1 MSTHPHSS
9 RKLTQ
14 DFPANHPLKEPQAKS
29 QTSEPSA
36 LNRRE
41 FFVRV
46 SGATAAAGAVALP
59 ALLGNKS
66 VAVEA
71 AKIVADSAQQ
81 RSVQAYRLRIS
92 AAQDEFQQKP
102 PPHPDNDDEDHYP
115 KRIGNYSK
123 GLPHNDLGEVDPA
136 AYDALLRAL
145 HTGDPA
151 EFEAIPLGCPP
162 PHRNLTNP
170 QAGLAYDLE
179 GGDAAAFYM
188 PPAPAFASAWR
199 AGEIVENYWMSLL
212 RDVPFTQYGTDPLAQ
227 VAAADLSALSDFR
240 GPKVNGVVTPGTL
253 FRNLAPGDTVGP
265 WVSQFF
271 LRPCPFGANFV
282 EQRIRTTLP
291 AIDHMTEYPQWLN
304 IQRGFP
310 AAETQQYDPV
320 RRFLRTGRDIAQW
333 VHVDVLYQA
342 YFHALLILLT
352 PPSDDPLS
360 GGIGAPFDAGNPY
373 LASANQDGFTT
384 FGGPHI
390 ATLLTEV
397 ASRVLKAQ
405 WFQKWYVHRA
415 LRPEAFA
422 GRVHN
427 HSSGAANYPLHRD
440 VLHSA
445 AVQTVFLKFGSY
457 LLPQVFVEGSP
468 LHPSYG
474 SGHATV
480 AGACVTILKAWF
492 DESYVIPNPVEHSPD
507 GLSLRPY
514 NEQPLTVGGELNKL
528 ASNVAFGRNIAG
540 IHWRSDAIEAM
551 KLGESAAI
559 RILRDQRLCYN
570 ERFDGFT
577 FTSFDGTAVRI

>member
-1 MSTHPHSS
+1 
-9 RKLTQ
+9 
-14 DFPANHPLKEPQAKS
+14 LKKS
-29 QTSEPSA
+29 QTKNPLPKPSA

-41 FFVRV
+41 FFTRV
-46 SGATAAAGAVALP
+46 GGTMAVAGVVGLPSPSGNQSVAAATP
-59 ALLGNKS
+59 KILGGDAPPRN
-66 VAVEA
+66 
-71 AKIVADSAQQ
+71 
-81 RSVQAYRLRIS
+81 VQAYQLRVN
-92 AAQDEFQQKP
+92 AARDQFQQKP
-102 PPHPDNDDEDHYP
+102 PPHPDNGDELLYS

-136 AYDALLRAL
+136 AYNELLRAVY
-145 HTGDPA
+145 TGDPA
-151 EFEAIPLGCPP
+151 AFEAIPMGCPP

-170 QAGLAYDLE
+170 QAGLAFELE
-179 GGDAAAFYM
+179 GGDAASFSM

-199 AGEIVENYWMSLL
+199 AGEIVENYWMALL
-212 RDVPFTQYGTDPLAQ
+212 RDVPFSQYGTDPLAQ
-227 VAAADLSALSDFR
+227 VAAAELSALSDFR
-240 GPKVNGVVTPGTL
+240 GPRVNGAVTADTL
-253 FRNLAPGDTVGP
+253 FRNITPGDTVGP

-271 LRPCPFGANFV
+271 LRPCPFGANYV
-282 EQRIRTTLP
+282 EQRVRTTLP
-291 AIDHMTEYPQWLN
+291 TVDHMTEYPDWLN
-304 IQRGFP
+304 IQRGCQP
-310 AAETQQYDPV
+310 AEIQQYDPV
-320 RRFLRTGRDIAQW
+320 RRYIRTGRDMAQW
-333 VHVDVLYQA
+333 VHIDVLYQA

-352 PPSDDPLS
+352 PPSIDPLS
-360 GGIGAPFDAGNPY
+360 GGIGAPFDAANPY

-384 FGGPHI
+384 FGAPHV

-397 ASRVLKAQ
+397 AARVLKAQ

-427 HSSGAANYPLHRD
+427 HITGAANYPLHGD
-440 VLHSA
+440 VLNSA
-445 AVQTVFLKFGSY
+445 AVQTVFLKHGTY

-492 DESYVIPNPVEHSPD
+492 DESYVIPNPVEPTPD
-507 GLSLRPY
+507 GLSLQPY
-514 NEQPLTVGGELNKL
+514 SGPPLTVGGELNKI
-528 ASNVAFGRNIAG
+528 ASNVAFGRNFAG

-551 KLGESAAI
+551 KLGENAAI

-577 FTSFDGTAVRI
+577 FTSFDGATVRI

>member
-1 MSTHPHSS
+1 M
-9 RKLTQ
+9 
-14 DFPANHPLKEPQAKS
+14 
-29 QTSEPSA
+29 
-36 LNRRE
+36 
-41 FFVRV
+41 
-46 SGATAAAGAVALP
+46 
-59 ALLGNKS
+59 
-66 VAVEA
+66 
-71 AKIVADSAQQ
+71 
-81 RSVQAYRLRIS
+81 
-92 AAQDEFQQKP
+92 
-102 PPHPDNDDEDHYP
+102 
-115 KRIGNYSK
+115 
-123 GLPHNDLGEVDPA
+123 
-136 AYDALLRAL
+136 
-145 HTGDPA
+145 
-151 EFEAIPLGCPP
+151 GCPP

-179 GGDAAAFYM
+179 GGDAASFFM

-212 RDVPFTQYGTDPLAQ
+212 RDVPFTQYETDPLAQ

-240 GPKVNGVVTPGTL
+240 GPKINGVVTSDTL
-253 FRNLAPGDTVGP
+253 FRNITPGDTVGP

-271 LRPCPFGANFV
+271 LRPCPFGANYV

-291 AIDHMTEYPQWLN
+291 GVDHMTQYAQWLN
-304 IQRGFP
+304 IQRAFP
-310 AAETQQYDPV
+310 PDEIQQYDPV
-320 RRFLRTGRDIAQW
+320 RRYIRTGRDMAQW
-333 VHVDVLYQA
+333 VHIDVLYQA

-352 PPSDDPLS
+352 PPSSDPLA
-360 GGIGAPFDAGNPY
+360 GGIGAPFDPGNPY

-384 FGGPHI
+384 FGGPHV

-427 HSSGAANYPLHRD
+427 HITGAANYPLHSD
-440 VLHSA
+440 VLNSA
-445 AVQTVFLKFGSY
+445 AVQSVFLKYGTY

-492 DESYVIPNPVEHSPD
+492 DESYVIPNPVEPSPD
-507 GLSLRPY
+507 GLSLLPY
-514 NEQPLTVGGELNKL
+514 NGPPLTVGGELNKI
-528 ASNVAFGRNIAG
+528 ASNVAFGRNMAG

-559 RILRDQRLCYN
+559 SILREQRLCYN
-570 ERFDGFT
+570 EHFDGFA
-577 FTSFDGTAVRI
+577 FTSFDGATVRI